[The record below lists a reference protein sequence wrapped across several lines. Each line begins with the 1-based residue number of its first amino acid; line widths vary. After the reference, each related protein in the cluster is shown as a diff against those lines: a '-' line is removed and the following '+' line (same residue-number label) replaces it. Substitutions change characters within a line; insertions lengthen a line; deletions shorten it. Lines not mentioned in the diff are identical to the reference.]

1 VVSGYHGQIDSV
13 AILPSL
19 AGFLVWSRPGARR
32 GVQRAVLAGL
42 LIGLGAAIKIAP
54 AVVVLALL
62 PSAEGWRARAALL
75 ASAIVVPAL
84 ALAPFAI
91 ADSHGVGRLLA
102 YHGGP
107 GAGGLSLA
115 VQPDLAHFWIS
126 SYWQHPPTPLIPSAT
141 SRFLI
146 HHGALLTELGLLV
159 LGAISLWRRLGPL
172 SAALLLW
179 LGFYSFGT
187 GFFFQYLV
195 WGLPFFLLAGRLR
208 EVAALQLAVLAGM
221 LLFYF
226 GPHGRAAA
234 EVAFAV
240 VMLLVWAALVVAF
253 VRVLGSSIRSAP
265 RAAARPQTRTE
276 PRAAR

>member
-1 VVSGYHGQIDSV
+1 MIVAFTTHGLRFDLDSLFLVDYALRAHGLHVYHVINAPGLYRWPYPPGYFPWVLATGWLSRASGLAFHELVRTLPILADAGIAWLLTVGLAWRGYSERARLIAAALVMAGPVFFVVSGYHGQIDSV

-32 GVQRAVLAGL
+32 GVQRAIVAGL

-126 SYWQHPPTPLIPSAT
+126 SYWQHP
-141 SRFLI
+141 
-146 HHGALLTELGLLV
+146 
-159 LGAISLWRRLGPL
+159 
-172 SAALLLW
+172 
-179 LGFYSFGT
+179 
-187 GFFFQYLV
+187 
-195 WGLPFFLLAGRLR
+195 
-208 EVAALQLAVLAGM
+208 
-221 LLFYF
+221 
-226 GPHGRAAA
+226 
-234 EVAFAV
+234 
-240 VMLLVWAALVVAF
+240 
-253 VRVLGSSIRSAP
+253 
-265 RAAARPQTRTE
+265 
-276 PRAAR
+276 